1 VCWAAKPTIAAS
13 TAVEAR
19 IPVASRF
26 SSVNWLSAIATRTRK
41 TIRMTRR
48 RRKRRRV
55 LVERETCE
63 TAGVMDATVSTKPTF
78 PYANWGP
85 LAAVLGVL
93 LALGTGIVLSVPVL
107 IVASALIQLATA
119 LGFLLVPFAI
129 AARRGATVR
138 EAAAQLGFRS
148 FKPSAVKWMLAA
160 VGAYLLFSIVYIAI
174 FGAPHQKD
182 IAEDFGAVPVQ
193 VLLIVVAAPI
203 SEEVCFRGMLFGGL
217 RERLPRLAAALI
229 SALIFGG
236 LHAATGISAVP
247 PLIIFGFVLALL
259 YEKTGSII
267 PGILLHMLNNSVAL
281 LGQ

>member
-1 VCWAAKPTIAAS
+1 
-13 TAVEAR
+13 
-19 IPVASRF
+19 
-26 SSVNWLSAIATRTRK
+26 
-41 TIRMTRR
+41 M
-48 RRKRRRV
+48 
-55 LVERETCE
+55 VERETCE

-107 IVASALIQLATA
+107 IEAKPPSGKDLGDVASALIQFATA

-138 EAAAQLGFRS
+138 EAAAQLGLRR
-148 FKPSAVKWMLAA
+148 FKPSAVKWMFAA
-160 VGAYLLFSIVYIAI
+160 VGAYLLFSIIYIAI

-193 VLLIVVAAPI
+193 VLLIVVAAPV

-236 LHAATGISAVP
+236 LHATTGISAVP
-247 PLIIFGFVLALL
+247 PLIIFGLVLALL